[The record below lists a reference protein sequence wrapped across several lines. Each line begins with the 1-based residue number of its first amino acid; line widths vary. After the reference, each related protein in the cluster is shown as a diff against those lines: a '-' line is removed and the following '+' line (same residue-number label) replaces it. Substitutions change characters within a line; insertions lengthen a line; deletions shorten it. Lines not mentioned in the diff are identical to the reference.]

1 MKNTS
6 LKDWIF
12 AARPWSFPASSM
24 PALLAF
30 VYVFYIS
37 RSQFMHINWH
47 LGVLAILGAIIFHS
61 GGNLISDY
69 FDYKNGVD
77 REDTFGAGM
86 LVNKVFK
93 PKTILYYGLSF
104 LIVGT
109 ILGLYLY
116 SQTGLPLLIIGAIG
130 MIGAG
135 FYFQFKSKALGD
147 LLIFIVYGPVISL
160 GTFYT
165 MTLTISWEAA
175 IICFPITFITVD
187 ILHANNTR
195 DILSDKRANIKTL
208 AMNLGINKSIVLY
221 KTLLGM
227 AYLSS
232 IVLVVSGIISWITLA
247 VFITLPVALK
257 NIKTMNNA
265 NPENPE
271 NIADLD
277 VKTAQLQLMYSLSM
291 IISIIISS
299 LF

>member
-1 MKNTS
+1 MKKHS

-30 VYVFYIS
+30 TYVFYIS
-37 RSQFMHINWH
+37 HFQTITVNWF
-47 LGVLAILGAIIFHS
+47 LGIFAVLGAIIFHA
-61 GGNLISDY
+61 GGNLVSDY

-86 LVNKVFK
+86 LVNKVFE
-93 PKTILYYGLSF
+93 PKTILYYGL
-104 LIVGT
+104 GT
-109 ILGLYLY
+109 LTAGTMLGLYLY
-116 SQTGLPLLIIGAIG
+116 SQTGLPLLIIGIVG

-160 GTFYT
+160 GTFYA
-165 MTLTISWEAA
+165 MTSIVCWEAIA
-175 IICFPITFITVD
+175 LCFPITFITVN

-208 AMNLGINKSIVLY
+208 AMNLGINKSIILY
-221 KTLLGM
+221 KSLLGM
-227 AYLSS
+227 AYVSS
-232 IVLVVSGIISWITLA
+232 ILLVVTGIISWITLA

-257 NIKTMNNA
+257 NIKIMNNA
-265 NPENPE
+265 KLENPE

-277 VKTAQLQLMYSLSM
+277 VKTAQLQLIYSLLM
-291 IISIIISS
+291 IITIIISS
-299 LF
+299 WP